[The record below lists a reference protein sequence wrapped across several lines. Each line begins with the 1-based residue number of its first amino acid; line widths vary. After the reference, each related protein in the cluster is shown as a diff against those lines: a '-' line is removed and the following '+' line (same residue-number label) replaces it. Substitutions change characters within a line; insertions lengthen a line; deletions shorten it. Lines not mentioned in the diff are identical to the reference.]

1 MNIKEIDID
10 SKLYPQ
16 KLLQIVNP
24 PKKLFVLGDETLLNN
39 QSISIIGSRCCT
51 TYGAEVAR
59 TFTNKLAI
67 NGFTIVSGM
76 AKGIDSQAHLGAI
89 EVGGKTI
96 AVLGSGFNNIF
107 PSKKI
112 FNIILENNGTII
124 TEYEPDVEV
133 FSQGFR
139 DRNRIVAGLSGRHI
153 GYRGKSKQWN
163 KYYCWIC
170 KKI

>member
-1 MNIKEIDID
+1 MNIKEIDMN

-16 KLLQIVNP
+16 KLLEIENP

-39 QSISIIGSRCCT
+39 RSISVIGSRCCT
-51 TYGAEVAR
+51 TYGVNVAK
-59 TFTNKLAI
+59 TFTNMLAL
-67 NGFTIVSGM
+67 NGLTIVSGM

-96 AVLGSGFNNIF
+96 AVLGSGFNYIF
-107 PSKKI
+107 PNKKI
-112 FNIILENNGTII
+112 FNIILENKGTII

-139 DRNRIVAGLSGRHI
+139 DRNRIVAGLSSRNI
-153 GYRGKSKQWN
+153 GYRSKSK
-163 KYYCWIC
+163 
-170 KKI
+170 